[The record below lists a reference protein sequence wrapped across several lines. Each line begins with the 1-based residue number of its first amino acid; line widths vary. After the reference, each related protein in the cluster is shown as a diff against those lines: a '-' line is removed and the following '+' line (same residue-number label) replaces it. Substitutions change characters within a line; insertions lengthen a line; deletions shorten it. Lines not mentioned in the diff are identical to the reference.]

1 MRRLVL
7 PVIMAFGLVMIGSS
21 GAFADDPAPVVSAPA
36 TPGKK
41 LCKIADSDLDEL
53 SGMVATKSGYV
64 VINDSSNDT
73 AHKKVFF
80 LNTKCQVTSRIAFS
94 GAGPSDTEDMVLSPD
109 GKTLWIA
116 DTGDNQYADENDR
129 RSSIALWSM
138 PLDHST
144 KPVLHRLSY
153 PQGDYHD
160 AEALLLNGDG
170 TPLIVTKEVAKPAYI
185 YQPTRPLKNN
195 NDEGVPLKRVGEITV
210 SGTTTSGPPIARIG
224 NKTITGGAIL
234 AGGTKV
240 ALRTYTDALEWD
252 VKNGD
257 VLGALKGKPR
267 TTGLPDEKQGEAI
280 TYSADG
286 KSFLT
291 VSDMSGDDKT
301 ANYIL
306 SYTPATKVAE
316 AAKGTAA
323 GDGKK
328 WYDGLSIGDIKA
340 ALGGVGVLGLILV
353 GVGVFG
359 ITQFRKKHPRMP
371 EPAPDGLESPLN
383 GDPETE
389 LIGVGGSAPRTAGV
403 YGGAGAAGA
412 PGAAAAAAG
421 AARSGPVY
429 GSGGSGAAAG
439 QRGGG
444 APVYGRPNGQQPARS
459 GGGGPQAPARG
470 PQGQPPARAPQ
481 GQPPARAPQGQPP
494 RGPQG
499 QPARA
504 PQPPRGPQGQP
515 ARAPQPPR
523 SPQGQPPARGPQGQ
537 PPRGP
542 QGQPPRGPQ
551 GQPARGPQG
560 QPPRG
565 PQGQPPRGPQGQAG
579 PGGEGGP
586 GGGGVYGQGPRGD
599 GYSDYNPR
607 REDRYDPGY
616 GRR

>member
-1 MRRLVL
+1 
-7 PVIMAFGLVMIGSS
+7 
-21 GAFADDPAPVVSAPA
+21 
-36 TPGKK
+36 
-41 LCKIADSDLDEL
+41 
-53 SGMVATKSGYV
+53 
-64 VINDSSNDT
+64 
-73 AHKKVFF
+73 
-80 LNTKCQVTSRIAFS
+80 
-94 GAGPSDTEDMVLSPD
+94 
-109 GKTLWIA
+109 
-116 DTGDNQYADENDR
+116 
-129 RSSIALWSM
+129 
-138 PLDHST
+138 
-144 KPVLHRLSY
+144 
-153 PQGDYHD
+153 
-160 AEALLLNGDG
+160 
-170 TPLIVTKEVAKPAYI
+170 
-185 YQPTRPLKNN
+185 
-195 NDEGVPLKRVGEITV
+195 VGELTL

-240 ALRTYTDALEWD
+240 VLRTYTDALEWD

-286 KSFLT
+286 KNFLT

-306 SYTPATKVAE
+306 SYTPATKVAT
-316 AAKGTAA
+316 AAKGTEV
-323 GDGKK
+323 GGGKK
-328 WYDGLSIGDIKA
+328 WYDGLSIGDIKT
-340 ALGGVGVLGLILV
+340 ALGGIGVLGLILV

-359 ITQFRKKHPRMP
+359 ITQFRKKQRSMP
-371 EPAPDGLESPLN
+371 EPAPDGFETPLKN
-383 GDPETE
+383 RDPETE

-403 YGGAGAAGA
+403 YGGVGAAGA
-412 PGAAAAAAG
+412 GAAAAG

-429 GSGGSGAAAG
+429 GSGGPGAAAG

-444 APVYGRPNGQQPARS
+444 APVYGGANGQQPAR
-459 GGGGPQAPARG
+459 GGGAGPQAPARGGGVGPQAPARGPQGQQPARGGGAGPQAPARGPQGQQPGRGGGAGPQAPARG
-470 PQGQPPARAPQ
+470 PQGQPPARGPQGQPPRGPQGQLARGPQGQPARGPQ
-481 GQPPARAPQGQPP
+481 GQPPA

-515 ARAPQPPR
+515 
-523 SPQGQPPARGPQGQ
+523 PARGPQGQ

-542 QGQPPRGPQ
+542 QGQQPPRSPE
-551 GQPARGPQG
+551 G

-565 PQGQPPRGPQGQAG
+565 PQGQPGR
-579 PGGEGGP
+579 GGEGGR
-586 GGGGVYGQGPRGD
+586 GVYGQGPRGD